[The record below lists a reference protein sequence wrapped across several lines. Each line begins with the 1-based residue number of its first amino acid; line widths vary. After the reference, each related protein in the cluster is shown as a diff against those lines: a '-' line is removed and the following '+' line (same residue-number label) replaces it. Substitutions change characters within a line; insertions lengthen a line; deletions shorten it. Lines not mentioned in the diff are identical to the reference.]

1 MRVRPVREGEGDR
14 LRELRLRALADA
26 PDAFVATVERDAA
39 RPARQW
45 ADLAAGGAVFVAE
58 REAEWAGL
66 AGVRPAGED
75 SADVWGMWVAPEHRG
90 AGVGRA
96 LIDAVAAWAR
106 PRGLG
111 RLQLGVSEAAPAA
124 EAMYAAA
131 GFVRTGASRPLRELV
146 QHDMVLALEPWEPR
160 IETERLLIRRYLPAD
175 FDAMHAMRS
184 REDVVRWLYED
195 PPTVEEDRERFERRL
210 NRTRFTHSGDGIAF
224 AVEREGVLVGD
235 VSLTLHSAEHRQ
247 GEIGFIVHPDHQ
259 GRGYATE
266 AARAILELAF
276 GTFGL
281 HRVRGTLEAR
291 NAASARVLEHLGM
304 RCEAHL
310 VENEWVKGEWQSE
323 RVYALLQR
331 EWAQSQSRR
340 RK

>member
-1 MRVRPVREGEGDR
+1 
-14 LRELRLRALADA
+14 LRLRALADA

-39 RPARQW
+39 RPARHW

-58 REAEWAGL
+58 HEGEWAGL
-66 AGVRPAGED
+66 AGVRSAGED
-75 SADVWGMWVAPEHRG
+75 AADVWGMWVAPEHRG

-131 GFVRTGASRPLRELV
+131 GFVRTGASRPLRDRV
-146 QHDMVLALEPWEPR
+146 QHDMVLALEPWAPR
-160 IETERLLIRRYLPAD
+160 IETERLLLRRFVPDDLPALHD
-175 FDAMHAMRS
+175 MRS
-184 REDVVRWLYED
+184 RAEVVRYLYEE
-195 PPTVEEDRERFERRL
+195 PSTLEDDRARLQRRM
-210 NRTRFTHSGDGIAF
+210 RHTRFAITGDALGF
-224 AVEREGVLVGD
+224 AVVQDGTLVGD
-235 VSLTLHSAEHRQ
+235 VSLFLHSAEHRQ
-247 GEIGFIVHPDHQ
+247 GEIGFVVHPDHQ

-266 AARAILELAF
+266 AARAVLELAF
-276 GTFGL
+276 GTYDL
-281 HRVRGTLEAR
+281 HRVTGTLEAR

-331 EWAQSQSRR
+331 EWLRASRGGGSR
-340 RK
+340 PPSRPAGRP